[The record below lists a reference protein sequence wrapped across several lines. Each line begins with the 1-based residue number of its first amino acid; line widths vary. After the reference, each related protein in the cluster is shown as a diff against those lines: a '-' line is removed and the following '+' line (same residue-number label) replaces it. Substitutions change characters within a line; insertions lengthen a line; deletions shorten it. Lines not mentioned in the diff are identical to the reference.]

1 MAGIAFT
8 VGGFAGS
15 LLAFV
20 VAAIT
25 IVLLLLGV
33 SYAVGTAQECVVAR
47 LRANAPAV
55 KRWGGYILIGVGAW
69 FIILSVFA
77 DFFSRIFPV

>member
-1 MAGIAFT
+1 MAFT

-15 LLAFV
+15 LIAFV

-25 IVLLLLGV
+25 IVVLIFGI
-33 SYAVGTAQECVVAR
+33 SYAIGAAQEGVVGR
-47 LRANAPAV
+47 LRAGAPAV
-55 KRWGGYILIGVGAW
+55 KRWGGYILVAVGAW

-77 DFFSRIFPV
+77 DFFSRVFPV